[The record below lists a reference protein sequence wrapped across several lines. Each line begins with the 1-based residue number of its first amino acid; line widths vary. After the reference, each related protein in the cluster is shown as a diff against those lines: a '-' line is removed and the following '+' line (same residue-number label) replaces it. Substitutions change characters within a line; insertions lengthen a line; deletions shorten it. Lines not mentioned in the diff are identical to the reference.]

1 MSRDE
6 DYVLTHTDGGGP
18 TNATTATT
26 AAASNTNAASNDES
40 RNSTPA
46 NEEDEGMTL
55 SEVLY
60 SASSFH
66 AIARPVTLTMVLS
79 ALSVVF
85 INTEET
91 IEEGEEQL
99 SSAYTVWV
107 RVICGFLLNVSY
119 MMLYRELMRV

>member
-6 DYVLTHTDGGGP
+6 DYVLTNNDGGEP
-18 TNATTATT
+18 TNATTA
-26 AAASNTNAASNDES
+26 AAVTASNSNAASNDES

-91 IEEGEEQL
+91 IAEGEEQL

-107 RVICGFLLNVSY
+107 RAMCGFLLNFSY
-119 MMLYRELMRV
+119 ILYRELIRV

>member
-6 DYVLTHTDGGGP
+6 DYVLTHNDGGGP
-18 TNATTATT
+18 TNATTA
-26 AAASNTNAASNDES
+26 AAAAVTTNAASNDES

-91 IEEGEEQL
+91 IAEGEEQL

-107 RVICGFLLNVSY
+107 RVICVVS
-119 MMLYRELMRV
+119 